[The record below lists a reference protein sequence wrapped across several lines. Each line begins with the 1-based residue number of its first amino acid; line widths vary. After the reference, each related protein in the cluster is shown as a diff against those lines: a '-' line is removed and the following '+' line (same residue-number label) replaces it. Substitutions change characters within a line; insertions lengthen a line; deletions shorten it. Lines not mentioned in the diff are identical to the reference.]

1 MSNVHLEA
9 QKKRAYDEF
18 YTLMSDVV
26 KIVDM
31 YKCKLIDKVIYCN
44 CDNPDKSNFY
54 KYLKD
59 KFYEYGF
66 KKVICTY
73 LDDEC
78 PYLTIYDG
86 KETRTKLK
94 GNGSYD
100 SEECIELL
108 KSSDVVV
115 TNPPFSKFRHYYRL
129 LRKYDVDF
137 ALISNLN
144 CATYQDCFYD
154 FRDGKVIMHDERINK
169 FLTEK
174 DGVQGVSIAIL
185 ISTIDIGQP
194 FKHWDLEKTLD
205 KQIHVKY
212 DNYLALNCDRSSNYP
227 TDYYGVVGVPV
238 SFLNKMDRKR
248 FEILGLTQGFDVDTA
263 GLLDKNWKNEYNIK
277 RRDIALMNGKSKYKR
292 IFVKPR
298 RGYCDKD

>member
-1 MSNVHLEA
+1 MSNIHLEK
-9 QKKRAYDEF
+9 QKKNANDEF
-18 YTLMSDVV
+18 YTLLEDV
-26 KIVDM
+26 KKLVDM
-31 YKCKLIDKVIYCN
+31 YKDKLKDKVIYCN

-73 LDDEC
+73 LGDEC
-78 PYLTIYDG
+78 SYLTIYDG

-100 SEECIELL
+100 SEECIEVL

-129 LRKYDVDF
+129 LRKYDIDF
-137 ALISNLN
+137 ILIANLN
-144 CATYQDCFYD
+144 CVVYQDCFYD
-154 FRDGKVIMHDERINK
+154 FRDGKVIMHDGRVNQFINSNEEMED
-169 FLTEK
+169 LGLAT
-174 DGVQGVSIAIL
+174 I

-194 FKHWDLEKTLD
+194 FKHWNLKKTLD
-205 KQIHVKY
+205 EQIHIKY
-212 DNYLALNCDRSSNYP
+212 DNYLALNCDRSLNYP
-227 TDYYGVVGVPV
+227 IDYYGVVGVPV

-248 FEILGLTQGFDVDTA
+248 FEILGVTQGFDVDVA
-263 GLLDKNWKNEYNIK
+263 NLFDKDWKNEYNLTRK
-277 RRDIALMNGKSKYKR
+277 DIAVMNGKHKYKR
-292 IFVKPR
+292 IFVRQR
-298 RGYCDKD
+298 RDYRDKD

>member
-1 MSNVHLEA
+1 MSNIHLEK
-9 QKKRAYDEF
+9 QKKRANDEF
-18 YTLMSDVV
+18 YTLLEDV
-26 KIVDM
+26 KKLVDM
-31 YKCKLIDKVIYCN
+31 YKDKLKDKVIYCN

-78 PYLTIYDG
+78 SYLTIYDG

-100 SEECIELL
+100 SEECKEVL

-137 ALISNLN
+137 ILISNLN
-144 CATYQDCFYD
+144 CIAYQDCFYD
-154 FRDGKVIMHDERINK
+154 FGDGKVIMHNGRVK
-169 FLTEK
+169 QF
-174 DGVQGVSIAIL
+174 IAPNGEIKNVGL
-185 ISTIDIGQP
+185 ATIISTLDIGQP
-194 FKHWDLEKTLD
+194 FKHWDLKKTLD
-205 KQIHVKY
+205 EQIHVKY
-212 DNYLALNCDRSSNYP
+212 DNYLALNCDRSLNYP
-227 TDYYGVVGVPV
+227 IDYYGVVGVPV

-248 FEILGLTQGFDVDTA
+248 FEILGLTQGFDVDVA
-263 GLLDKNWKNEYNIK
+263 NLFDKDWKNEYNLTRK
-277 RRDIALMNGKSKYKR
+277 DIAVMNGKHKYKR
-292 IFVKPR
+292 IFVRQR
-298 RGYCDKD
+298 RDYRDKD